1 MLRYTLISIIP
12 VLYNIS
18 THVWSHTMVGIGIY
32 IRKQMI
38 MIRLLGWA
46 PNYSRFVSFSMV
58 PSEVNAESEYMF
70 GSDCFV
76 VTATR
81 DINVNDRIILYGPAT
96 NGYVVES
103 RGSLCKL

>member
-1 MLRYTLISIIP
+1 MS
-12 VLYNIS
+12 S
-18 THVWSHTMVGIGIY
+18 
-32 IRKQMI
+32 Q
-38 MIRLLGWA
+38 
-46 PNYSRFVSFSMV
+46 
-58 PSEVNAESEYMF
+58 VNAESVYMF

-81 DINVNDRIILYGPAT
+81 DINVNDRIVLYGAAT